1 VFSVYSWKTLIYLLL
16 FHYLFLFKPQET
28 KSLRKALEQFL
39 TYLSLERALSRNTVS
54 AYRSDLESFIVWLE
68 NNQVSSF
75 ESIRR
80 IYIHD
85 YLSELKDSGLETTT
99 LARRLVAIKMFFRF
113 MFQEKIISRDITNVM
128 DSPKLWKLL
137 PDFLSSA
144 EVEALINAFPRT
156 GKNPLIFRNRTILEI
171 MYACGLRVSETA
183 ALNLGSIKFDD
194 ETLRVKGKGN
204 KERLVPIG
212 KTALKV
218 IDRYLTEIRP
228 QLVKNPMEATLFLSR
243 NGKKLNREWI
253 WKIVKEAAEIA
264 GINKNIH
271 PHTLRHSFA
280 SHLLENGA
288 DLRVIQEMLGHA
300 DISTTQVYTHVNQK
314 QLLDIHHR
322 FHPRG

>member
-1 VFSVYSWKTLIYLLL
+1 MR
-16 FHYLFLFKPQET
+16 E
-28 KSLRKALEQFL
+28 ALEKFSA
-39 TYLSLERALSRNTVS
+39 YLALERALSPNTIA
-54 AYRSDLESFIVWLE
+54 AYRSDLLSFIEWLE
-68 NNQVSSF
+68 DNHVSSF
-75 ESIRR
+75 ENIKR

-85 YLSELKDSGLETTT
+85 YLADLKDDGLETAT
-99 LARRLVAIKMFFRF
+99 LARRLVAIKMFFRY
-113 MFQEKIISRDITNVM
+113 MFQEKIISKDITNVM
-128 DSPKLWKLL
+128 DSPKLWQLL

-144 EVEALINAFPRT
+144 EVDAIMSAYPRSI
-156 GKNPLIFRNRTILEI
+156 KNPLHFRNRTILEV

-183 ALNLGSIKFDD
+183 NLNLGSVRFDD

-212 KTALKV
+212 KTALKL
-218 IDRYLTEIRP
+218 IDRYLTDIRP
-228 QLVKNPMEATLFLSR
+228 QLVKNQMEATLFLSN

-253 WKIVKEAAEIA
+253 WKIVKEAAVIA
-264 GINKNIH
+264 GINKNIY

-300 DISTTQVYTHVNQK
+300 DISTTQIYTHVNQK

>member
-1 VFSVYSWKTLIYLLL
+1 
-16 FHYLFLFKPQET
+16 
-28 KSLRKALEQFL
+28 LREALEKFL
-39 TYLSLERALSRNTVS
+39 AYLALERALSRNTIS
-54 AYRSDLESFIVWLE
+54 AYNSDIEDFISWLE
-68 NNQVSSF
+68 NNGISSF
-75 ESIRR
+75 ENIRR

-85 YLSELKDSGLETTT
+85 YLAELKDSGLETAT

-113 MFQEKIISRDITNVM
+113 MFQEKIISKDITNVM
-128 DSPKLWKLL
+128 DSPKLWQLL

-183 ALNLGSIKFDD
+183 SLKLGSVKFDD
-194 ETLRVKGKGN
+194 ETIRVKGKGN

-212 KTALKV
+212 KTALRV
-218 IDRYLTEIRP
+218 LDRYLTEIRP
-228 QLVKNPMEATLFLSR
+228 QLVKNQMEATLFLSR
-243 NGKKLNREWI
+243 NGKKLDREWI
-253 WKIVKEAAEIA
+253 WKIVKEAATLA

-300 DISTTQVYTHVNQK
+300 DISTTQIYTHVNQK
-314 QLLDIHHR
+314 QLLDIHHK